1 MDEQEARTQ
10 QELSDIIAVLTELT
24 ALPSRWSGRV
34 ELVPNAEF
42 KGRKRQMC
50 DIQIDAAL
58 AAQDER
64 WPTLIHESLH
74 SISAGY
80 NANDFRNFRGWEEGV
95 VEQLQRLFRPDVLQ
109 RLGVVL
115 PASVFDAVE
124 ASHNF
129 NAYIAALEG
138 LRLLLPKPDLN
149 QQNFYLD
156 LLKLPIKERPDK
168 LVRLCLALEQ
178 PQRGVFIAAF
188 SRADALLKTRINQW
202 I

>member
-1 MDEQEARTQ
+1 MDELKVRTQ
-10 QELSDIIAVLTELT
+10 QELEDIIAVLTELT
-24 ALPSRWSGRV
+24 GLPSRWSGRV
-34 ELVPNAEF
+34 ELVPDAEF

-50 DIQIDAAL
+50 DIQLDAAL

-74 SISAGY
+74 SISARY

-95 VEQLQRLFRPDVLQ
+95 VEQLQRLFRPAVLQ

-115 PASVFDAVE
+115 PAGFFDAVE

-138 LRLLLPKPDLN
+138 LRLLLSEPEVN

-156 LLKLPIKERPDK
+156 LLKLPIKERPDR